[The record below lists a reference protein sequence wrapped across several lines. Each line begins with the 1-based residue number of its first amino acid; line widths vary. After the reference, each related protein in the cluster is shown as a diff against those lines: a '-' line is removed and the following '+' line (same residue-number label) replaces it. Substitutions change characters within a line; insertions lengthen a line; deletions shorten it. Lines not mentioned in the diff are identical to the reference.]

1 MAISPEVYDTI
12 IKIVD
17 QRMGELKVTHEDFS
31 ALRESVRDLVEAQ
44 RRTEESVRSLAE
56 AQRRTDE
63 RLDGLTQQM
72 QALAE
77 AQRRT
82 DERLD
87 GLTQQMQA
95 LAEAQRR
102 TDERLDGLTQQMQ
115 ALAEA
120 QRRTDESMKALAEA
134 QKGLAAAMQEL
145 ALAQVR
151 TDKSL
156 QQLEIQVGKL
166 SDSIGFGLEDVA
178 KLMLPDYLS
187 RRFGIPI
194 IELDRKFFS
203 ADEELIE
210 IDLYGEGKHDGQE
223 VVVVA
228 ESKARIYEAEVKRFA
243 RQLKSIEP
251 QLAGANRKIIK
262 AMFGFYI
269 HPSAQPPAQ
278 ESDILLVASYQ
289 RPPVQSSNKLS
300 T

>member
-44 RRTEESVRSLAE
+44 RRTEESVRS
-56 AQRRTDE
+56 
-63 RLDGLTQQM
+63 
-72 QALAE
+72 LAE